1 MKIKQS
7 KKNDLRSKKSL
18 LVILAAVCFSLV
30 LGYRLREGDSGGRTN
45 SIHGHPTAALAG
57 NTVQMNPDSGEP
69 QPAGSRMLEAP
80 KETDVPAGTIYVC
93 PMNCIEPMSQPGK
106 CPVCGMDLVAMD
118 AHDHQNMDHPSREV
132 LSPQARELAGIRTA
146 PVEEKFVAAA
156 VRLYG
161 KIEYDPVEQ
170 YKVTAYAPGVIDN
183 IYVKRA
189 GQVVRKGDPLFD
201 LNSAELYY
209 LEQEFFEVLEK
220 LPYDLDLRPGKY
232 HSRKRVGRW
241 SRLLLPPKESGGKSA
256 PDQKKNKLIQK
267 ELKQIERKMKL
278 LGLSEKDIEGLIVKG
293 RPTGIATITTPMTG
307 VVLEQNA
314 FRGTFVNTGDVV
326 FTIANPRVLWARLD
340 AYASDFPW
348 IRLGQEAEFETDA
361 YPGKSFKG
369 KVLYLDPEFD
379 EKRRVFKVGVLYNDE
394 KGLLK
399 PNMLVR
405 CVIHAKLTAG
415 GRGTAEIA
423 TQGMMGTAQ
432 TRRTDQTPLV
442 IPDTAPLITG
452 KRAVVYVQVPG
463 KPGNYVGREVVLGP
477 RAEGYYVVNEGLH
490 KGEMVVVNGNFKIDS
505 AVQILAKSSMM
516 SHQSS
521 ELPIDHYDQ
530 VQTPPMPKELQ
541 GEPSDKGAKFEIYS
555 ERRLMSNQ
563 ASVAAVSRHAAGGH
577 QSKNAVP
584 ETHHASA
591 QKVKP
596 LTPVK
601 ISGNTRCPVCG
612 MYPARYAKWHT
623 QILFDD
629 GGYRAFDGPNDMFK
643 YLSDMAKYEKQYG
656 LGDIAAIYVKDFGN
670 GKWLDAKKA
679 FFVIDSKISGP
690 MGKELI
696 PFKDHKQAVKIAN
709 AGGGRVAR
717 YSEINPEMIQSA
729 GTVHTVEMH
738 KHE

>member
-1 MKIKQS
+1 MKTIDKAIGY
-7 KKNDLRSKKSL
+7 LRSKKSL
-18 LVILAAVCFSLV
+18 FVVVAAVCFGV
-30 LGYRLREGDSGGRTN
+30 ALGYGLKDDGLDVRQVSADLPTHLSDQQVAGHEYDQGSHMQNAGGKAD
-45 SIHGHPTAALAG
+45 H
-57 NTVQMNPDSGEP
+57 NP
-69 QPAGSRMLEAP
+69 QNA
-80 KETDVPAGTIYVC
+80 IYVC
-93 PMNCIEPMSQPGK
+93 PMNCVDPMTKPGR
-106 CPVCGMDLVAMD
+106 CPVCGMDLVAMNVQ
-118 AHDHQNMDHPSREV
+118 DHQQMDHPTRIT
-132 LSPQARELAGIRTA
+132 LSKQDEKIAGIQVA
-146 PVEEKFVAAA
+146 PVEEKFVSAD

-183 IYVKRA
+183 IYVRRA

-201 LNSAELYY
+201 LNSAELYF
-209 LEQEFFEVLEK
+209 LEQEFFKVLEK
-220 LPYDLDLRPGKY
+220 LPYDLNLRPGKF

-241 SRLLLPPKESGGKSA
+241 SRLLLPPKESGGKRA
-256 PDQKKNKLIQK
+256 PDQKENELIQK

-278 LGLSEKDIEGLIVKG
+278 LGLSEKDIEGLMVKG

-326 FTIANPRVLWARLD
+326 FTVANPRVLWARLD

-415 GRGTAEIA
+415 GRGTAEIV

-432 TRRTDQTPLV
+432 VRRTDQAPLV
-442 IPDTAPLITG
+442 IPDTAPLTTG
-452 KRAVVYVQVPG
+452 KRAVVYVQVPD
-463 KPGNYVGREVVLGP
+463 KPGSYVGREVVLGP
-477 RAEGYYVVNEGLH
+477 RAQGYYVVNEGLH
-490 KGEMVVVNGNFKIDS
+490 EGELVVVNGSFKIDS

-516 SHQSS
+516 SHESS
-521 ELPIDHYDQ
+521 ELPVDHYDQ
-530 VQTPPMPKELQ
+530 VQTPPLPKELQ
-541 GEPSDKGAKFEIYS
+541 GENSDKGAKFEIYS
-555 ERRLMSNQ
+555 DRQPASNQ
-563 ASVAAVSRHAAGGH
+563 APIEKTSRHGTG
-577 QSKNAVP
+577 Q
-584 ETHHASA
+584 HHAGHDIPEEQRKSLLSE
-591 QKVKP
+591 KP
-596 LTPVK
+596 PPPAK
-601 ISGNTRCPVCG
+601 ISGNARCPVCG
-612 MYPARYAKWHT
+612 MYPARNAKWHT
-623 QILFDD
+623 QILFSD
-629 GGYRAFDGPNDMFK
+629 GGSRAFDGPKDMFK
-643 YLSDMAKYEKQYG
+643 YLSDMAKYEKQYAP
-656 LGDIAAIYVKDFGN
+656 GDIAAIYVKDFGS
-670 GKWLDAKKA
+670 GKWLDAKNA
-679 FFVIDSKISGP
+679 YFVIGSKISGP

-696 PFKDHKQAVKIAN
+696 PFEDHMQAMKVEN

-729 GTVHTVEMH
+729 ETMHQAEVHQQE
-738 KHE
+738 